1 MKFAL
6 IGPPQSGKSTL
17 FAAITGR
24 KVDPAQAMQEQLA
37 SVLVPDARLDYLA
50 SLYSPKKYT
59 PTHLDFLDIPGVSL
73 ADAAG
78 QAAFRRSMAS
88 VRKCDGI
95 VMVVRSFASD
105 SVMEY
110 RNRIDPKADLD
121 ELHAELIFADLE
133 QVTNRIEKLEKAVL
147 KPTKTRDAEIRELA
161 MMKRVMHA
169 LEKEAP
175 VSSEITNDEEKQIA
189 AGFGFL
195 TLKPVIVVVNVGD
208 ADMLKPPPFE
218 HSHSR
223 ATIAL
228 CAEIEAEIAQLEAA
242 DRLAFLADLGLKEP
256 AGIRLIQTAYNAV
269 GLISFLTCGPDEVR
283 AWTIHKGDTAV
294 EAAAKIHSDIARGF
308 IRAETVAFDDIKTH
322 TDMKGA
328 KSANKVR
335 LEAKAY
341 VVKDGDIINFRFN
354 V

>member
-6 IGPPQSGKSTL
+6 VGPPQSGKSTL

-24 KVDPAQAMQEQLA
+24 RPDVAHGVMEHLA
-37 SVLVPDARLDYLA
+37 SVMVPDSRLDYLA
-50 SLYSPKKYT
+50 SLYNPKKFT
-59 PTHLDFLDIPGVSL
+59 PTHLDFVDIPGCSL

-78 QAAFRRSMAS
+78 QAAFRKAMSS

-95 VMVVRSFASD
+95 VFVVRAFQSD
-105 SVMEY
+105 SVVAY
-110 RNRIDPKADLD
+110 RNRIDPKKDLD

-133 QVTNRIEKLEKAVL
+133 QVTNRIEKLEKSVL
-147 KPTKTRDAEIRELA
+147 KPTKTRDAELRELA
-161 MMKRVMHA
+161 MMKRVHAA

-175 VSSEITNDEEKQIA
+175 VSSEITNDEERQIA
-189 AGFGFL
+189 TSFGFL
-195 TLKPVIVVVNVGD
+195 TLKPVIVVVNVGETEMTQP
-208 ADMLKPPPFE
+208 APFE
-218 HSHSR
+218 HAHAK

-228 CAEIEAEIAQLEAA
+228 SAEIEAEIAQLDPA
-242 DRLAFLADLGLKEP
+242 DRPAFLGDLGLKEP
-256 AGIRLIQTAYNAV
+256 AGIRLIQTCYTAV

-283 AWTIHKGDTAV
+283 AWTIHNGDTAV

-308 IRAETVAFDDIKTH
+308 IRAETVAFDDLKAN

-328 KSANKVR
+328 KNANKVR

>member
-6 IGPPQSGKSTL
+6 IGPPQSGKTTL
-17 FAAITGR
+17 FSAITGR
-24 KVDPAQAMQEQLA
+24 KADPAQAMQEQLA
-37 SVLVPDARLDYLA
+37 SVLVPDGRLDYLA
-50 SLYSPKKYT
+50 ELYKPKKYT
-59 PTHLDFLDIPGVSL
+59 PTHLDFVDIPGASL

-78 QAAFRRSMAS
+78 QAAFRKSMAS
-88 VRKCDGI
+88 ARKCDGI
-95 VMVVRSFASD
+95 VMVVRGFKSD
-105 SVMEY
+105 SVVPY
-110 RNRIDPKADLD
+110 RNRINPKADLD

-133 QVTNRIEKLEKAVL
+133 QVTARIEKLEKSVQ
-147 KPTKTRDAEIRELA
+147 KPTKTRDAEMRELA
-161 MMKRVMHA
+161 MMKRVHAA

-208 ADMLKPPPFE
+208 DAMTEPPPFTHE
-218 HSHSR
+218 HSR

-228 CAEIEAEIAQLEAA
+228 CASIEAEIAQLEAA
-242 DRLAFLADLGLKEP
+242 DRPAFLADLGLKEP
-256 AGIRLIQTAYNAV
+256 AGIRLIQTCYDAV

-308 IRAETVAFDDIKTH
+308 IRAETVAYDDLKAN

-328 KSANKVR
+328 KNANKVR